1 LEVLLVLAIIGLMT
15 GVFIVGVT
23 RLTDDKPATP
33 DEVFWNAVTAS
44 RRQALLTARE
54 VRLTYLPADTAEG
67 ASRPAGLNATWE
79 NKGEQFFPF
88 EKMGDVICEFLT
100 TQKGASAILVGGEL
114 VETQTIPHI
123 TFYGDGTCTP
133 FRVQFRIGASA
144 YTLAIDP
151 WTCAQMLEQK
161 EDGK

>member
-1 LEVLLVLAIIGLMT
+1 MLLVLAIIGLMT
-15 GVFIVGVT
+15 GVFIVGTT
-23 RLTDDKPATP
+23 RLADDKPATP

-44 RRQALLTARE
+44 RRQALLSGRE
-54 VRLTYLPADTAEG
+54 VRLAYVPTVTDDGTG
-67 ASRPAGLNATWE
+67 KPAGLNATWE
-79 NKGEQFFPF
+79 NGGQQFFPF
-88 EKMGDVICEFLT
+88 EKMGDVLCEFLT
-100 TQKGASAILVGGEL
+100 TQKGASAILIGGEL
-114 VETQTIPHI
+114 VETQTITHV

-144 YTLAIDP
+144 HTLAIDP